1 MKNIMQVINVASTL
15 FAEVKLNWLTAEQ
28 GGRKRAISMVDY
40 AATAYF
46 TDGDRRLF
54 SIILHFLTK
63 LEGGVKTPTQI
74 DRATIEFL
82 APELVAE
89 SLAEGIQFCVTEG
102 ARVVAKGEILSVQI
116 SYSQK
121 YVRN

>member
-1 MKNIMQVINVASTL
+1 MKNTMQVINVASTL

-28 GGRKRAISMVDY
+28 GGRKRPISMVDY
-40 AATAYF
+40 GATAYF
-46 TDGDRRLF
+46 EDGDRRLF

-74 DRATIEFL
+74 DHATMEFL
-82 APELVAE
+82 SPELVAE
-89 SLAEGIQFCVTEG
+89 SLAEGIEFCVTEG
-102 ARVVAKGEILSVQI
+102 VKVVAKGEILSVQI

-121 YVRN
+121 NVRN